1 MKIGRLLIVA
11 AVSLTTGM
19 AIMSQPALNKPSYAA
34 ERRIHGVKVMKPKL
48 KFKYSTINQ
57 GEKFDPYKGGYYY
70 YDKPDKVYMTAKSY
84 VDTSQP
90 GKYFVIYHVKDRAGY
105 NFKVKHVVTVRAV
118 YLTGIYNPNHNADDS
133 YDVSNVGDDL
143 KLVPRYNVKTTNSDV
158 TWESSNPAVMSVSEN
173 GEATANS
180 DGVAVITAKLN
191 GKSIQTPV
199 LVTESSHLTFG
210 NSDDL
215 LSIAFDD
222 SYIAYKMKT
231 DLHQY
236 PYGVWITNGEVFGY
250 SDEIDDESTNPD
262 HRDEISPENGGIF
275 TPDVGGNFKIGDG
288 DSIVLITKDE
298 LGQQHQY
305 VGSYKFME

>member
-1 MKIGRLLIVA
+1 MKIGKLLIVA
-11 AVSLTTGM
+11 AVSLTTGL
-19 AIMSQPALNKPSYAA
+19 AISSQQALNKPSYAA
-34 ERRIHGVKVMKPKL
+34 AKRVHGIKVMKPKL

-70 YDKPDKVYMTAKSY
+70 YDSPDKVYMSAKSY
-84 VDTSQP
+84 VDTSKP
-90 GKYFVIYHVKDRAGY
+90 GKYFVIYHVKDKAGY
-105 NFKVKHVVTVRAV
+105 NFRVKHVITVRAV

-133 YDVSNVGDDL
+133 YKVSNVGDTL
-143 KLVPRYNVKTTNSDV
+143 KLVPRYNVRTTSSDV
-158 TWESSNPAVMSVSEN
+158 TWESSNPDVMSVSAN
-173 GEATANS
+173 GQAKANS

-191 GKSIQTPV
+191 GKSVQTPV

-222 SYIAYKMKT
+222 SYLAYKMKT
-231 DLHQY
+231 DLLQY

-250 SDEIDDESTNPD
+250 SDGIDDSSTNAN

-275 TPDVGGNFKIGDG
+275 TPGVGGGFTYGDG
-288 DSIVLITKDE
+288 DSLVLITKDE
-298 LGQQHQY
+298 FGQQHQY
-305 VGSYKFME
+305 VGQYKYME